1 MLSQIAFIIA
11 TSALVLNAHL
21 DGAKIPQNP
30 TALLGS
36 QQAQMTT
43 EQVNALFEE
52 GFDYRY
58 GITHPIDN
66 KKANELLKQAA
77 DLGNADAAFFYTLNM
92 IDDGNL
98 DEAERYAEQARVL
111 GNDKEPYLL
120 AEIGIER
127 GMPEALYTEDY
138 RQAFNAMKKAVDKG
152 DLHYVNL
159 VGYSYR
165 YGIGIKE
172 NTKKAIAYFK
182 LGAKQ
187 GNTLSMGHLSEIY
200 LEQDKLEQAE
210 PLLFSSA
217 EKNNSVAQ
225 YNLAYYVF
233 EPGDPKY
240 IYWMERAAENNNIDA
255 LNALGAHYDSEKA
268 IAYLQRAIDLGDDL
282 APYLLSNLYYEGEGV
297 PADKKKYREYL
308 TLAGERGNIDALG
321 DLISWAVDEKDDEK
335 GIYWMKKAYELDE
348 DLFEDLKEEF
358 KNSPR
363 YQEILAIPE
372 NSE

>member
-1 MLSQIAFIIA
+1 MLKTISIIVI
-11 TSALVLNAHL
+11 TVLNLNTPL
-21 DGAKIPQNP
+21 DEIKTPQNS
-30 TALLGS
+30 TALLTS

-58 GITHPIDN
+58 GITQPINN

-77 DLGNADAAFFYTLNM
+77 DLGNADAAFFYALNM
-92 IDDGNL
+92 INDGNL
-98 DEAERYAEQARVL
+98 DEAEIYTEKARVL

-138 RQAFNAMKKAVDKG
+138 RQAFNAMKNAVDKG

-165 YGIGIKE
+165 YGIGTKE

-210 PLLFSSA
+210 PFLFTSA
-217 EKNNSVAQ
+217 EKNNPVAQ
-225 YNLAYYVF
+225 YNLAYHVF

-240 IYWMERAAENNNIDA
+240 IYWMERAAENNNVDA
-255 LNALGAHYDSEKA
+255 LNALGVHYDGEKA
-268 IAYLQRAIDLGDDL
+268 IAYLQKAIDLGDDL
-282 APYLLSNLYYEGEGV
+282 APYLLSTLYREGEDV

-308 TLAGERGNIDALG
+308 ALAGERGNIDALG
-321 DLISWAVDEKDDEK
+321 ALISWAVDEKDDEK
-335 GIYWMKKAYELDE
+335 GIYWMKKAYEIDE
-348 DLFEDLKEEF
+348 GIFEDFKEEF